1 LPFAIST
8 STCRSFETIYSA
20 VCLFLAIDPFLLG
33 QNHTSG
39 TTSSKG
45 ADHEA
50 DRRRIVAEAERPGT
64 NLPEMARRYDIDLRM
79 LRRWKR
85 EVTQQAIRFVTV
97 EIVEAQ
103 RDEAVS

>member
-1 LPFAIST
+1 MDT
-8 STCRSFETIYSA
+8 G
-20 VCLFLAIDPFLLG
+20 VGLAKRTG
-33 QNHTSG
+33 GGSW
-39 TTSSKG
+39 
-45 ADHEA
+45 
-50 DRRRIVAEAERPGT
+50 RRAERPGT
-64 NLPEMARRYDIDLRM
+64 NLSQMARRYDIDLRM